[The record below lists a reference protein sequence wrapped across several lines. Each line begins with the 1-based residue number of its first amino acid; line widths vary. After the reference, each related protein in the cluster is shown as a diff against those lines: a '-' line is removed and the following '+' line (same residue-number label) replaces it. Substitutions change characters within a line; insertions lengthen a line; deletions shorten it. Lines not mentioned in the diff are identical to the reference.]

1 MDRLR
6 LILYVNNKENKEM
19 DVTVD
24 YEVDFGVY

>member
-19 DVTVD
+19 DVAVD
-24 YEVDFGVY
+24 YEVDFAIY